1 MAVDLPGFGR
11 AEPLLRGRPVLP
23 QLDAFA
29 VALLAETAANGTS
42 TPPVIVGNSLGGVV
56 GLRALEEASLPLGG
70 VVAVSPA
77 GLGIQPW
84 LDVVAR
90 EPVIHRLLA
99 LPLPPA
105 VAVLTHC
112 VIHLYHP
119 GLMATWVVDPHH
131 TRVSFSVRLLGLSI
145 VEGRFREVHGSAT
158 FDPRDPA
165 STRGVARVGAAS
177 VDTGD
182 ERLDADHRGPDVF
195 DAERHPYIVFVSRSV
210 SAVGRAGHQV
220 IGDLTIRGITRRMT
234 FDIEYRGIGTDP
246 RGRRHAGLTLSG
258 VVDRADFGL
267 TRSLTL
273 RRLVGTRVGLRIE
286 ARLVEQV
293 DARMVA

>member
-1 MAVDLPGFGR
+1 M
-11 AEPLLRGRPVLP
+11 
-23 QLDAFA
+23 
-29 VALLAETAANGTS
+29 T
-42 TPPVIVGNSLGGVV
+42 
-56 GLRALEEASLPLGG
+56 
-70 VVAVSPA
+70 
-77 GLGIQPW
+77 
-84 LDVVAR
+84 
-90 EPVIHRLLA
+90 
-99 LPLPPA
+99 
-105 VAVLTHC
+105 
-112 VIHLYHP
+112 
-119 GLMATWVVDPHH
+119 TWIVDPDH

-177 VDTGD
+177 IDTGD
-182 ERLDADHRGPDVF
+182 ERLDADHRGPEVF

-210 SAVGRAGHQV
+210 TAAGDTGHRV
-220 IGDLTIRGITRRMT
+220 VGDLTIRGITRRMA
-234 FDIEYRGIGTDP
+234 FDLEYRGISTDP
-246 RGRRHAGLTLSG
+246 QGRRHAGMTLSG

-273 RRLVGTRVGLRIE
+273 RRLLGTRVGLSIE